1 MKSVLFAILP
11 MLALAGGCQSKN
23 TLDEAQERC
32 MNKGGMLMI
41 IYTQEISLSGL
52 GPQVAS
58 PGDCVL
64 PSNFDPEPAHSPA
77 APAPSNQAA
86 PVN

>member
-1 MKSVLFAILP
+1 VKSVLFAILP
-11 MLALAGGCQSKN
+11 MLALAGGCQSKS
-23 TLDEAQERC
+23 TLDEAQEQC
-32 MNKGGMLMI
+32 MKKGGMLMI

-58 PGDCVL
+58 PGDCIL
-64 PSNFDPEPAHSPA
+64 PSKFDPEPAPGPA
-77 APAPSNQAA
+77 APPPPK